1 MEPIRI
7 LVVED
12 ELRLAQVLKRQLE
25 DAGFQTDVV
34 NDGYLGKQYAQK
46 KSYQLI
52 LLDIN
57 LPLINGYDLSKEIRK
72 TDSAVPI
79 LMLTAFGSPENK
91 LTGFDSGA
99 DDYIVKPYDSRELLA
114 RINVFLRRSE
124 NIPKQEKLYIADVE
138 LNISTKSVL
147 RSGRKI
153 DLTSKE
159 YALFETLV
167 RNKDTLLSR
176 ETITEQVWG
185 MDFDPG
191 TNIIDVYIKYLR
203 KKIDKDFEPKLIH
216 TRFGFG
222 FYCSDKEI

>member
-12 ELRLAQVLKRQLE
+12 ELRLAQVLERQLE

-46 KSYQLI
+46 NSYQLI

-57 LPLINGYDLSKEIRK
+57 LPLINGYDLCKEIRK

-124 NIPKQEKLYIADVE
+124 NIPKQEKLFIADVE
-138 LNISTKSVL
+138 LNLSTKSVS
-147 RSGRKI
+147 RSGKKI

-185 MDFDPG
+185 MGFDPG
-191 TNIIDVYIKYLR
+191 TNIIDVYINYLR
-203 KKIDKDFEPKLIH
+203 KKIDKDYEPKLIH

-222 FYCSDKEI
+222 FYCSDKDI